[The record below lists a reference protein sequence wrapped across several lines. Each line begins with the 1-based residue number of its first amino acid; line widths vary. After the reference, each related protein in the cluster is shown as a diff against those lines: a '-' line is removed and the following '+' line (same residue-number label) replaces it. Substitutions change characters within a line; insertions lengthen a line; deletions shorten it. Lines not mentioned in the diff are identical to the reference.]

1 MLNPPAWDTAIY
13 AQRHYVEN
21 TFSRLKDTA
30 RIALRRD
37 RTRRSWM
44 GFAYLAAA
52 MINLRLS
59 QFSHTAYH
67 CCVKNYMK
75 SNVINGLEETATCE
89 KI

>member
-1 MLNPPAWDTAIY
+1 MLNPPAWDKAIY

-37 RTRRSWM
+37 KTRRNWM

-59 QFSHTAYH
+59 QFSHTA
-67 CCVKNYMK
+67 
-75 SNVINGLEETATCE
+75 
-89 KI
+89 

>member
-1 MLNPPAWDTAIY
+1 MLTPPPWDKVIY

-37 RTRRSWM
+37 KTRCSWM

-59 QFSHTAYH
+59 QFTSQSIHVSVNSVT
-67 CCVKNYMK
+67 
-75 SNVINGLEETATCE
+75 
-89 KI
+89 